1 MFTCS
6 FQSFKIPASFC
17 SWAGWFESYPV
28 ENPWRHIFA
37 WYGSFILVLVPAL
50 PQEAY
55 TIWEAYPWR
64 FGEAFCYLKAILWE
78 MTSYAS
84 VLTITAFT
92 VERYVA
98 IVHPLKAHKFANLS
112 RSIKIIIA
120 IWIIALTCSLPY
132 PLHTKL
138 FHYVTHNGTP
148 VEDSLICNIPEEYL
162 ETMTYIFQ
170 LSTFLFFVFP
180 MTVIVV
186 LYLMIA
192 LTLRRATLQRVSSN
206 ESHNGFGQTLPSAQ
220 SRKAVLRMLG
230 MYGIT
235 KSRINGS

>member
-1 MFTCS
+1 MLF
-6 FQSFKIPASFC
+6 FFFL
-17 SWAGWFESYPV
+17 F
-28 ENPWRHIFA
+28 
-37 WYGSFILVLVPAL
+37 PAL

-64 FGEAFCYLKAILWE
+64 FGVVFCYIKATLWE

-98 IVHPLKAHKFANLS
+98 ICHPLKAHKFANLS
-112 RSIKIIIA
+112 RSVKVIIA
-120 IWIIALTCSLPY
+120 IWIISLACALPY
-132 PLHTKL
+132 PLHTEL
-138 FHYVTHNGTP
+138 FYYINDTNGNP
-148 VEDSLICNIPEEYL
+148 IEDSLICNIPNNYKEK
-162 ETMTYIFQ
+162 MTYVFQ

-180 MTVIVV
+180 MTVIIV

-192 LTLRRATLQRVSSN
+192 LTLRRAALQRVSSN
-206 ESHNGFGQTLPSAQ
+206 EGSNGFSHSLPSAQ

-230 MYGIT
+230 E
-235 KSRINGS
+235 

>member
-1 MFTCS
+1 MLLFS
-6 FQSFKIPASFC
+6 FS
-17 SWAGWFESYPV
+17 
-28 ENPWRHIFA
+28 
-37 WYGSFILVLVPAL
+37 AL

-64 FGEAFCYLKAILWE
+64 LGEAFCYLKATLWE

-112 RSIKIIIA
+112 RSVKIIIA
-120 IWIIALTCSLPY
+120 IWIISLTCALPY

-138 FHYVTHNGTP
+138 FYYVTNNGTP
-148 VEDSLICNIPEEYL
+148 VEESLICNIPEEYL
-162 ETMTYIFQ
+162 ETMKYVFQ

-180 MTVIVV
+180 MTVIIV
-186 LYLMIA
+186 LYIMIA
-192 LTLRRATLQRVSSN
+192 LTLRRATLQRVASN

-230 MYGIT
+230 
-235 KSRINGS
+235 K